1 MNRRPFFQ
9 VLLFLA
15 SMIIAGSLLFGISGC
30 SKQDK
35 APQPK
40 TTKTAPQPAPT
51 PPAIPIN
58 APVSVDFDN
67 MALSSVA
74 QFVTAQTG
82 KGLILSGLESKPI
95 TWIESN
101 MAKEKIFDSFKAAL
115 TASGLLLKPAND
127 QETLFTIE
135 KPEEPK
141 VPVRLDYAASPR
153 GTFFLLGSTVYP
165 ETSFPYPVQY
175 EAGHYFAM
183 VPKSTA
189 EQMTTTKQPES
200 PAM

>member
-1 MNRRPFFQ
+1 MNRSFFH

-15 SMIIAGSLLFGISGC
+15 SMIVAGSLLFSLSGC
-30 SKQDK
+30 SKQEQTK
-35 APQPK
+35 PAKQPAK
-40 TTKTAPQPAPT
+40 VATQPAPT
-51 PPAIPIN
+51 PQPLVNLPI
-58 APVSVDFDN
+58 SVDFDN

-82 KGLILSGLESKPI
+82 KGFILTGLESKPI

-101 MAKEKIFDSFKAAL
+101 MAKEKIFDSFTAAL

-127 QETLFTIE
+127 TDTLYTIE

-141 VPVRLDYAASPR
+141 VPVRLDYAASSR
-153 GTFFLLGSTVYP
+153 GRFFLLGSTVYP

-183 VPKSTA
+183 VPKTTA
-189 EQMTTTKQPES
+189 DQLTTTKQPEK

>member
-1 MNRRPFFQ
+1 MNRRPFFSF
-9 VLLFLA
+9 LLFLA
-15 SMIIAGSLLFGISGC
+15 SMIIAGSLLFGLSGC
-30 SKQDK
+30 SKDK
-35 APQPK
+35 AQPPK
-40 TTKTAPQPAPT
+40 TTKTATQPAPA
-51 PPAIPIN
+51 PPVPPVN

-82 KGLILSGLESKPI
+82 KGLILSGLETKPI

-101 MAKEKIFDSFKAAL
+101 MAKDKIFDSFKTAL
-115 TASGLLLKPAND
+115 TASGLLLKPTND

-141 VPVRLDYAASPR
+141 VPVRLDYATSPR

-165 ETSFPYPVQY
+165 ETAFPYPVQY

-189 EQMTTTKQPES
+189 EQMTTTKTAEKAS
-200 PAM
+200 M

>member
-1 MNRRPFFQ
+1 MNRSFFH

-15 SMIIAGSLLFGISGC
+15 SMIIAASMLFGLSGC
-30 SKQDK
+30 SKQEQAK
-35 APQPK
+35 P
-40 TTKTAPQPAPT
+40 TKQPAKVATQPT
-51 PPAIPIN
+51 PALPVVPLPI
-58 APVSVDFDN
+58 SVDFDN

-101 MAKEKIFDSFKAAL
+101 MAKDKIFDSFKAAL

-127 QETLFTIE
+127 QETLFSIE
-135 KPEEPK
+135 KAEEPK
-141 VPVRLDYAASPR
+141 VPVRLDFAVSRR

-183 VPKSTA
+183 VPKTTA
-189 EQMTTTKQPES
+189 DQLTTTKQPEKA
-200 PAM
+200 AM